1 MEMRTG
7 SLLSVAACG
16 GAMIITAQAAD
27 LSTKPPTTKAPP
39 AAYIPQAINWTGF
52 YIGAHLGGAWSN
64 ANWTNPVSGL
74 TDNLRNGGVFGGAQM
89 GVNYQFDS
97 IVLGVEGDFSGT
109 SLKPSG
115 TDAAGFMH
123 STGTYWTST
132 VTGRLGYAINQA
144 LFFAKGGVAFAD
156 ERDTVTSPLGVLSST
171 GTTTQVGWTAGGGL
185 EYALDRNWSA
195 KIEYDYL
202 GFGSRS
208 VPATALVG
216 APGSVDLNIQR
227 AMAGVNY
234 RF

>member
-1 MEMRTG
+1 
-7 SLLSVAACG
+7 
-16 GAMIITAQAAD
+16 MIASAQAAD
-27 LSTKPPTTKAPP
+27 LSTKPPAAKAPP
-39 AAYIPQAINWTGF
+39 AAYIPQATNWTGF
-52 YIGAHLGGAWSN
+52 Y
-64 ANWTNPVSGL
+64 
-74 TDNLRNGGVFGGAQM
+74 
-89 GVNYQFDS
+89 
-97 IVLGVEGDFSGT
+97 VEGDFSGT

-115 TDAAGFMH
+115 TDAVGFMH
-123 STGTYWTST
+123 STSSYWTST

-144 LFFAKGGVAFAD
+144 LFFAKGGVALAD

>member
-1 MEMRTG
+1 MRIG
-7 SLLSVAACG
+7 SLLGVAVCS
-16 GAMIITAQAAD
+16 GAMIVTAQAAD
-27 LSTKPPTTKAPP
+27 LSTKPPVIKAPP
-39 AAYIPQAINWTGF
+39 AYIPQATNWTGF
-52 YIGAHLGGAWSN
+52 YVGVHLGGGWSN
-64 ANWTNPVSGL
+64 ADWTNPVSGL

-123 STGTYWTST
+123 GTSTYWTST

-156 ERDTVTSPLGVLSST
+156 ERDTVTSPLGVFSST

-202 GFGSRS
+202 GFGSQS

-227 AMAGVNY
+227 VMAGVNY